1 MGQAQGLDRS
11 GAGPAQRQG
20 ALFQRRTGGHD
31 IIEQ

>member
-11 GAGPAQRQG
+11 DTGLAQRQG
-20 ALFQRRTGGHD
+20 TLFQRRTGGHD